1 MPRTPLRVSVA
12 PGRGEGGVMGQYI
25 DIGAVKTWY
34 DEQGEGDPLVL
45 LHGGLVPNESWG
57 MQMPEFS
64 AQFHVLA
71 PERRGHGRTPDV
83 EGPLNYDDM
92 AADTIGFI
100 EKVVGGPAHLVGW
113 SDGGIVG
120 LLVAIERPDLV
131 RKLVAISANYD
142 LTAVPAELQEGL
154 GSARPDSEDMAMP
167 RAMHVAVAP
176 GGEESW
182 KVLFEKF
189 QVMAHTQPNIA
200 VEELGRITAPTLVIS
215 GDDDL
220 ITLEHTTTMYR
231 AIPNAQLAV
240 VPGTSH
246 ALAMEKPDLVNRI
259 VLDFLEKDPV
269 QEMMPFRRAAGATA
283 S

>member
-1 MPRTPLRVSVA
+1 
-12 PGRGEGGVMGQYI
+12 MGQYI

-34 DEQGEGDPLVL
+34 DEQGEGDPLIL

-64 AQFHVLA
+64 AHFRVLA

-83 EGPLNYDDM
+83 EGPLSYDDM

-131 RKLVAISANYD
+131 RKLVAIGANYD
-142 LTAVPAELQEGL
+142 TAGVPAELQEGL
-154 GSARPDSEDMAMP
+154 GAMSPDGDEMAMP
-167 RAMHVAVAP
+167 RAMHQAVAP
-176 GGEESW
+176 GGPESW
-182 KVLFEKF
+182 NVLFEKF
-189 QVMAHTQPNIA
+189 QVMAQTQPHIT
-200 VEELGRITAPTLVIS
+200 VSELGRISAPTLVLT

-220 ITLEHTTTMYR
+220 PTLEHTATLYR
-231 AIPNAQLAV
+231 SIANAELAI

-246 ALAMEKPDLVNRI
+246 FVAMEKPDVVNRI
-259 VLDFLEKDPV
+259 VLDFLEKEPV
-269 QEMMPFRRAAGATA
+269 PTMMPVRRAPADAGHGH
-283 S
+283 

>member
-1 MPRTPLRVSVA
+1 
-12 PGRGEGGVMGQYI
+12 MGQYI

-57 MQMPEFS
+57 MQMPDLS
-64 AQFHVLA
+64 ARFHVLA

-131 RKLVAISANYD
+131 RKLVAIGANYD
-142 LTAVPAELQEGL
+142 TTGVPAELQEGL
-154 GSARPDSEDMAMP
+154 GAMTADGEEMAMP
-167 RAMHVAVAP
+167 RAMHEAVAP
-176 GGEESW
+176 GGPASW

-189 QVMAHTQPNIA
+189 QVMAHTQPNIT
-200 VEELGRITAPTLVIS
+200 VEELGRISAPTLILT

-220 ITLEHTTTMYR
+220 PTLEHTASLYR
-231 AIPNAQLAV
+231 SIPNAELAI

-246 ALAMEKPDLVNRI
+246 FTAMEKPDAVNRL

-269 QEMMPFRRAAGATA
+269 PTMMPVRRAPAAGHDH
-283 S
+283 